1 MGDDPLIRGRPASAG
16 PLSELPGGGEEDYNP
31 FMTGSR
37 RAAGTFA
44 AIVIVVLAWTGL
56 SAPGGAAPAQDVP
69 KSLQKPIQ
77 HEVSV
82 VLHLVQVYVMD
93 KKGVPVPDL
102 VKSDFVIT
110 DNGRPVDI
118 TEFEVR
124 TILAPA
130 TEPAAVRPAQADGE
144 SATPGPGMTRKFFL
158 FFDFAFNNPRGVK
171 KAKEA
176 ALHFLDKEVRP
187 GDEMAL
193 FSYSLTRGLSIHEFL
208 TTDHARVRQALE
220 GVDAG
225 KVAGRAES
233 IEQEYWDAGY
243 EGTPAP
249 PIGGGQSQAP
259 MDRNPSNLRWRRQ
272 ESKDQA
278 RNFIHKLT
286 TLAEALRY
294 VPGQKHILLFSHGI
308 AGSLMYM
315 HQEAGSTS
323 TPINV
328 GDYVLRTAYEDLL
341 KALSS
346 ANCQIFS
353 FDTRESAKVP
363 TLFDYDEQTFGYQR
377 GAGRFMFTQGGVSQ
391 NPNLMFKNEDFT
403 GLYALTKLA
412 KDTGGVYYGNINE
425 YERNLGRL
433 ETMTGAFY
441 VLGYPVN
448 ETWDGRFHEIT
459 VDVKRK
465 GLKVSAPRGFYN
477 PVPFK
482 DMSALEQEFAL
493 FDLALSDRPVLQAPL
508 EAEMTALAAP
518 FGPDM
523 NLGYVTRLPSTTLAG
538 LAGPKVEIVSFA
550 FDENDDLADLRRAV
564 HDLSG
569 FRDRDVVYASGGF
582 LKPGAYRCRVVAR
595 NLDTGRAAVAS
606 CRVFVPPA
614 PAAGLHLHSILFLS
628 PGSGPAYLEG
638 VGQAGRRASDAS
650 SSWASLYTFDRSLF
664 TPAVGPIAAGTARIF
679 CAVPCSVGGI
689 AEPLIGL
696 RAFLVDMRTG
706 ARTAVPIT
714 LHDKVVWGDL
724 FVQSVELALP
734 GSGPGTYTLYLRA
747 EEKTTKAEAH
757 ISTELILR

>member
-1 MGDDPLIRGRPASAG
+1 MRN
-16 PLSELPGGGEEDYNP
+16 PG
-31 FMTGSR
+31 
-37 RAAGTFA
+37 RAAG
-44 AIVIVVLAWTGL
+44 VLAALAFFVLAGTG
-56 SAPGGAAPAQDVP
+56 PAPAGAPRSQDIP

-77 HEVSV
+77 VEVSV

-93 KKGVPVPDL
+93 KKGTPVPDL
-102 VKSDFVIT
+102 AKDDFVLT
-110 DNGRPVDI
+110 DNGQPVAI

-124 TILAPA
+124 KIAGPGGEAAPVPAAAPPVPVAAAPA
-130 TEPAAVRPAQADGE
+130 PPGGASPAENA
-144 SATPGPGMTRKFFL
+144 GMSRKFVIL
-158 FFDFAFNNPRGVK
+158 FDFAFNNPRGVK

-176 ALHFLDKEVRP
+176 ALHFMDKEVKP
-187 GDEMAL
+187 GDEIAL
-193 FSYSLTRGLSIHEFL
+193 LSYSLTRGLSINEFL
-208 TTDHARVRQALE
+208 TTDHAKVRQALE
-220 GVDAG
+220 VVDLG
-225 KVAGRAES
+225 KAAGRAES
-233 IEQEYWDAGY
+233 LEQEYWLAQFEDRSA
-243 EGTPAP
+243 T
-249 PIGGGQSQAP
+249 GGQASNVGSSTQ
-259 MDRNPSNLRWRRQ
+259 PSMERSEANLSWRRQ
-272 ESKDQA
+272 ESKNQA

-308 AGSLMYM
+308 AGSMMYM
-315 HQEAGSTS
+315 HQEIGSTR

-328 GDYVLRTAYEDLL
+328 GDYILRTDYENML
-341 KALSS
+341 KELSS

-363 TLFDYDEQTFGYQR
+363 SLFDYDEQTFGLTR
-377 GAGRFMFTQGGVSQ
+377 GAGRFMFTTSGVQQ
-391 NPNLMFKNEDFT
+391 NPDLFFKNEDFT
-403 GLYALTKLA
+403 GLYPLTKLA

-465 GLKVSAPRGFYN
+465 DLKVSAPRGFYN

-523 NLGYVTRLPSTTLAG
+523 NLGALTRLPAGTLAG
-538 LAGPKVEIVSFA
+538 LAGPKVEIVSFF
-550 FDENDDLADLRRAV
+550 FDEDENLADMRRAV

-569 FRDRDVVYASGGF
+569 SRDRDVLYGSGGL

-606 CRVFVPPA
+606 CRVFVPPPA
-614 PAAGLHLHSILFLS
+614 AAGLRLHSILLLRQAKEA
-628 PGSGPAYLEG
+628 AYLEG
-638 VGQAGRRASDAS
+638 AGLARRRAGESKT
-650 SSWASLYTFDRSLF
+650 SWADLYAFDRTLLA
-664 TPAVGPIAAGTARIF
+664 PALGPYAAGTTKVF

-696 RAFLVDMRTG
+696 RAFLVEMKTG
-706 ARTAVPIT
+706 ARTDVPIT

-724 FVQSVELALP
+724 FVQSVELDLA
-734 GSGPGTYTLYLRA
+734 GVAPGTYSLHLHA
-747 EEKTTKAEAH
+747 EEKSTQAAAH
-757 ISTELILR
+757 IATELVLR

>member
-1 MGDDPLIRGRPASAG
+1 M
-16 PLSELPGGGEEDYNP
+16 
-31 FMTGSR
+31 
-37 RAAGTFA
+37 
-44 AIVIVVLAWTGL
+44 AIFVLAWTLL
-56 SAPGGAAPAQDVP
+56 SAPGSATPAQDVP
-69 KSLQKPIQ
+69 KSIQKPIQ

-102 VKSDFVIT
+102 VKSDFVVT
-110 DNGRPVDI
+110 DNGSPVDI

-124 TILAPA
+124 TISAPA
-130 TEPAAVRPAQADGE
+130 IEPGAVRPGEAPAPAAARPPQAGGD
-144 SATPGPGMTRKFFL
+144 SAARGPGMSRKFVL

-187 GDEMAL
+187 GDELAL
-193 FSYSLTRGLSIHEFL
+193 MSYSLTRGLSINEFL
-208 TTDHARVRQALE
+208 TADHAKVRQALE
-220 GVDAG
+220 LVDAG

-233 IEQEYWDAGY
+233 LEQEYWLAGF
-243 EGTPAP
+243 EDRSAT
-249 PIGGGQSQAP
+249 GGQTSTAGSSTQ
-259 MDRNPSNLRWRRQ
+259 PSMERSEANLRWRRQ

-286 TLAEALRY
+286 TLAQALRY
-294 VPGQKHILLFSHGI
+294 VPGQKHLLLFSHGI

-315 HQEAGSTS
+315 HQEVGSTR

-328 GDYVLRTAYEDLL
+328 GDYVLRTDYETML
-341 KALSS
+341 KELSS

-363 TLFDYDEQTFGYQR
+363 SLFDYDEQTFGLTR
-377 GAGRFMFTQGGVSQ
+377 GAGRFMFTTGGVSQ
-391 NPNLMFKNEDFT
+391 NPDLFFKNEDFT
-403 GLYALTKLA
+403 GLYPLTKLA
-412 KDTGGVYYGNINE
+412 KDTGGIYYGNINE

-465 GLKVSAPRGFYN
+465 DLKVSAPRGFYN

-508 EAEMTALAAP
+508 EADMTALAAP

-523 NLGYVTRLPSTTLAG
+523 NLGYVTRLPAGTVAG

-550 FDENDDLADLRRAV
+550 FDEHEDLADLRRAV
-564 HDLSG
+564 QDLSG
-569 FRDRDVVYASGGF
+569 FRDKDVIYASGGS

-595 NLDTGRAAVAS
+595 NLDTGRAAVAA
-606 CRVFVPPA
+606 CRIFVPPA
-614 PAAGLHLHSILFLS
+614 PAAGLHLHSILFLN
-628 PGSGPAYLEG
+628 PGSGPDYLEG

-650 SSWASLYTFDRSLF
+650 TSWASLYTFDRSLF
-664 TPAVGPIAAGTARIF
+664 TPAVGPIAADTARLF

-689 AEPLIGL
+689 DEPLIGL

-734 GSGPGTYTLYLRA
+734 GPGPGTYTLYLRA

>member
-1 MGDDPLIRGRPASAG
+1 MAL
-16 PLSELPGGGEEDYNP
+16 
-31 FMTGSR
+31 F
-37 RAAGTFA
+37 
-44 AIVIVVLAWTGL
+44 VLAATG
-56 SAPGGAAPAQDVP
+56 PAPAGAPRAQDIP
-69 KSLQKPIQ
+69 ESLQKPIRV
-77 HEVSV
+77 EVSV

-93 KKGVPVPDL
+93 KKGNPVPDL
-102 VKSDFVIT
+102 VRDDFVLT
-110 DNGRPVDI
+110 DNGQPVAI

-124 TILAPA
+124 KIAEA
-130 TEPAAVRPAQADGE
+130 RPAAVLPPPPPVPAPPAAAPVAG
-144 SATPGPGMTRKFFL
+144 TGPAENAGMSRKFIL

-176 ALHFLDKEVRP
+176 ALHFLDNEVKP
-187 GDEMAL
+187 GDEIAL
-193 FSYSLTRGLSIHEFL
+193 LSYSLTRGLSINEFL
-208 TTDHARVRQALE
+208 TTDHAKVRQALE
-220 GVDAG
+220 VVDLG
-225 KVAGRAES
+225 KAAGRAES
-233 IEQEYWDAGY
+233 LEQEYWLAQFEDRSA
-243 EGTPAP
+243 T
-249 PIGGGQSQAP
+249 GGSNSQ
-259 MDRNPSNLRWRRQ
+259 PSSERSEANLSWRRQ

-286 TLAEALRY
+286 SLAEALRY

-308 AGSLMYM
+308 AGSMMYM
-315 HQEAGSTS
+315 HQEVGSTK

-328 GDYVLRTAYEDLL
+328 GDYVLRTDYETML
-341 KALSS
+341 KELSS

-363 TLFDYDEQTFGYQR
+363 SLFDYDEQTFGLTR

-391 NPNLMFKNEDFT
+391 SPNLIFKNEDFT
-403 GLYALTKLA
+403 GLYPLIKLA

-465 GLKVSAPRGFYN
+465 DLKVSAPRGFYN

-523 NLGYVTRLPSTTLAG
+523 NLGFITRLPAETLAG

-550 FDENDDLADLRRAV
+550 FDEDENLADMRRAV

-569 FRDRDVVYASGGF
+569 ARDRDVLYGSGGL
-582 LKPGAYRCRVVAR
+582 LKPGVYRCRVVAR

-606 CRVFVPPA
+606 CRAFVPSPA
-614 PAAGLHLHSILFLS
+614 AAGLHLHSILLLR
-628 PGSGPAYLEG
+628 PAKDAAYLEG
-638 VGQAGRRASDAS
+638 AGQARRRAGEAKT
-650 SSWASLYTFDRSLF
+650 SWADLYAFDRTLLA
-664 TPAVGPIAAGTARIF
+664 PALGPYAAGTAKVF
-679 CAVPCSVGGI
+679 CAIPCSVGGI

-706 ARTAVPIT
+706 ARTAVPVA

-724 FVQSVELALP
+724 FVQSVELDLAGVP
-734 GSGPGTYTLYLRA
+734 PGTYSLHLHA
-747 EEKTTKAEAH
+747 EEKSTKAAAH
-757 ISTELILR
+757 AATELVLR

>member
-1 MGDDPLIRGRPASAG
+1 MV
-16 PLSELPGGGEEDYNP
+16 
-31 FMTGSR
+31 FMKSSR
-37 RAAGTFA
+37 QAAGAFA
-44 AIVIVVLAWTGL
+44 ALAFLILAWTGFPSPG
-56 SAPGGAAPAQDVP
+56 SASPAQDRP
-69 KSLQKPIQ
+69 KAFQQPPIKV
-77 HEVSV
+77 EVSV

-93 KKGVPVPDL
+93 KKGHPIPDL
-102 VKSDFVIT
+102 VKSDFVVT
-110 DNGRPVDI
+110 DNAQPVDI

-124 TILAPA
+124 TIAGPGPEA
-130 TEPAAVRPAQADGE
+130 GAVRPSEAPAQAEVRPPQAGGG
-144 SATPGPGMTRKFFL
+144 SAAPEAGITRRFIL
-158 FFDFAFNNPRGVK
+158 FFDFAFNNPRGIK

-176 ALHFLDKEVRP
+176 ALHFLDKEVKP
-187 GDEMAL
+187 GDELAL
-193 FSYSLTRGLSIHEFL
+193 LSYSLTRGLSINEYL
-208 TTDHARVRQALE
+208 TTDHAKVRQALE
-220 GVDAG
+220 VVDAG
-225 KVAGRAES
+225 KAAGRAES
-233 IEQEYWDAGY
+233 LEQEYWTAQFEDRSA
-243 EGTPAP
+243 T
-249 PIGGGQSQAP
+249 GGQTSNVGSSTQ
-259 MDRNPSNLRWRRQ
+259 PSMERSEANLSWRRQ

-286 TLAEALRY
+286 ALAEALRY

-315 HQEAGSTS
+315 HQEVGSTK

-328 GDYVLRTAYEDLL
+328 GDYVLRTDYENML
-341 KALSS
+341 KELSS

-363 TLFDYDEQTFGYQR
+363 SLFDYDEQTFGLTR
-377 GAGRFMFTQGGVSQ
+377 GAGRFMFTTSGVSQ
-391 NPNLMFKNEDFT
+391 NPDLFFKNEDFT
-403 GLYALTKLA
+403 GLYPLTKLS

-465 GLKVSAPRGFYN
+465 DLKVSAPRGFYN

-523 NLGYVTRLPSTTLAG
+523 NIGYVTRMPAATLAA

-550 FDENDDLADLRRAV
+550 FDEAENLADMRRAI

-569 FRDRDVVYASGGF
+569 LRDRDVVYASGGL
-582 LKPGAYRCRVVAR
+582 LKPGAYRCRVIAR

-606 CRVFVPPA
+606 GRVFVPIA
-614 PAAGLHLHSILFLS
+614 PGPGLHLHSILLLR
-628 PGSGPAYLEG
+628 PGSEAAYVEG
-638 VGQAGRRASDAS
+638 VGQARRRAGDVST
-650 SSWASLYTFDRSLF
+650 SWADLYAFDRSLF
-664 TPAVGPIAAGTARIF
+664 TPAPGAFAAGTAKVY

-706 ARTAVPIT
+706 ARTAVPII

-734 GSGPGTYTLYLRA
+734 DAAPGTYALYFYA
-747 EEKTTKAEAH
+747 DEKTTKAAAH
-757 ISTELILR
+757 IATELVLR

>member
-1 MGDDPLIRGRPASAG
+1 M
-16 PLSELPGGGEEDYNP
+16 
-31 FMTGSR
+31 
-37 RAAGTFA
+37 
-44 AIVIVVLAWTGL
+44 AILVLAWTGL
-56 SAPGGAAPAQDVP
+56 SA
-69 KSLQKPIQ
+69 QKPIQ

-102 VKSDFVIT
+102 LKSDFVVT

-124 TILAPA
+124 TISAPA
-130 TEPAAVRPAQADGE
+130 TEPGAVRPGEAPAPAAARPPQAGGD
-144 SATPGPGMTRKFFL
+144 SAPQGSGMTRKFFL

-176 ALHFLDKEVRP
+176 ALHFLDKEVKP
-187 GDEMAL
+187 GDELAL
-193 FSYSLTRGLSIHEFL
+193 MSYSLTRGLSINEFL
-208 TTDHARVRQALE
+208 TADHAKVRQALE
-220 GVDAG
+220 LVDAG
-225 KVAGRAES
+225 KVSGRAES
-233 IEQEYWDAGY
+233 IEQEYWTAGF
-243 EGTPAP
+243 EEP
-249 PIGGGQSQAP
+249 GGQLASI
-259 MDRNPSNLRWRRQ
+259 DRNSSNLRWRRQ

-286 TLAEALRY
+286 ALAQALRY
-294 VPGQKHILLFSHGI
+294 VPGQKHLLLFSHGI

-315 HQEAGSTS
+315 HQEVGSTR

-328 GDYVLRTAYEDLL
+328 GDYVLRTDYETML
-341 KALSS
+341 KELSS

-363 TLFDYDEQTFGYQR
+363 SLFDYDEQTFGLTR
-377 GAGRFMFTQGGVSQ
+377 GAGRFMFTTGGVSQ
-391 NPNLMFKNEDFT
+391 NPDLFFKNEDFT
-403 GLYALTKLA
+403 GLYPLTKLA
-412 KDTGGVYYGNINE
+412 KDTGGIYYGNINE
-425 YERNLGRL
+425 YERNLDRL

-465 GLKVSAPRGFYN
+465 DLKVSAPRGFYN

-523 NLGYVTRLPSTTLAG
+523 NLGYVTRLPAGTVAG

-550 FDENDDLADLRRAV
+550 FDEHEDLADLRRAV
-564 HDLSG
+564 QDLSG
-569 FRDRDVVYASGGF
+569 FRDKDVIYASGGS

-606 CRVFVPPA
+606 CRVFVPAA
-614 PAAGLHLHSILFLS
+614 PAAGLHLHSVLFLS

-664 TPAVGPIAAGTARIF
+664 TPAVGPIAAGTPRIF

-757 ISTELILR
+757 ISTELVLR